1 MKSTVPFDKY
11 NAFLVLYDEKEQKI
25 TGWAS
30 IDKAGYLKYKKGGKK
45 PATKPAFLL
54 KVRDMEPCREENDI
68 LRYNI
73 INYLCHLN
81 NKEKTKVD
89 TVGDSIFTL
98 MNNNNTSYVVIK
110 NEESPF
116 YNQLSQNIF
125 VQSHGITAKFTNE
138 ARDINVKFRT
148 PARIVDMIAS
158 DEGRTYKQMQLFV
171 ANMITNVTISV
182 KCPFSKNLNTMG
194 AEIVFRYN
202 GKYDTECVGTIP
214 AFSERMEFAMQE
226 PGELMKDV
234 KFWLDK
240 VIEKMWEHI
249 ISCTS
254 KVLSVRSIELKPSDD
269 DLDECIVAD
278 TRMNSSAS
286 IKVCALYYM
295 LRHGLKVDLDHVVFN
310 TGRAGD
316 VKMQEDRGRDIL
328 GEFMTAPQEEGPIYL
343 KRKGTSD
350 YYEMTVII
358 GSDWKACLLHGV
370 VSWKLLTFTFHKD
383 YWEMLKKYGNLN
395 IKYVD

>member
-11 NAFLVLYDEKEQKI
+11 NAFLVLYDEKEQKT

-30 IDKAGYLKYKKGGKK
+30 IDKAGYIKYKKGSKK

-54 KVRDMEPCREENDI
+54 KVRNMEPCREENDI

-81 NKEKTKVD
+81 NKEKTRVD

-98 MNNNNTSYVVIK
+98 MNNNNTSYVIIK

-116 YNQLSQNIF
+116 YNRLRQNNF
-125 VQSHGITAKFTNE
+125 DQFHGDTANLTSDV
-138 ARDINVKFRT
+138 RDINVKFRT
-148 PARIVDMIAS
+148 PARVVDMIAS

-171 ANMITNVTISV
+171 ANMITNVVISV

-202 GKYDTECVGTIP
+202 GKYDTECIGTIP
-214 AFSERMEFAMQE
+214 AFSERMEFKMQE

-234 KFWLDK
+234 RFWLDK

-254 KVLSVRSIELKPSDD
+254 KVLSVRSIELKPSGDH
-269 DLDECIVAD
+269 LDECIVAD
-278 TRMNSSAS
+278 TRMNESAS
-286 IKVCALYYM
+286 VKVCALYYM
-295 LRHGLKVDLDHVVFN
+295 LRHGLKIDLDHVVLN

-328 GEFMTAPQEEGPIYL
+328 REFMNAPQEEGPIYL
-343 KRKGTSD
+343 KRQGTSD
-350 YYEMTVII
+350 YYEMTVINS
-358 GSDWKACLLHGV
+358 SDWKACLVNGV
-370 VSWKLLTFTFHKD
+370 VAWKSLTFPFRKD